1 MKTKVLLGHRR
12 PADEN
17 LFYHTTACP
26 SPNFSALEGD
36 HHADVCVVGGGLTGV
51 STALHLAKSG
61 ISVALLEAQKIGC
74 GASGRNG
81 GHIANGFSCE
91 LTRME
96 KMLGVEATRMLWE
109 MVDDYL
115 VDMDQ
120 NILTHDIQCDRKF
133 GYIYAANNSYQMGE
147 LALLNDRLKSKYNYQ
162 KTTLLDKSELGK
174 FLKTTQYSGGLFDKS
189 CGQIN
194 PFKYLQGLVKQLKTA
209 NVKIFEQSPA
219 QAISAGSDLT
229 VHAEKGHIKSKYVLL
244 AGNAY
249 LFGSN
254 PLLEDKSIPVSSF
267 VGVTNPLSR
276 ASIQSILPRDVTV
289 ADCNKIPDY
298 YQIIAGNRMLFGC
311 GINFLGKD
319 PKVFKKIISNRIK
332 RLFPQLT
339 SFELEYAWSGL
350 ISSTKNKL
358 PHIGQINSQIY
369 YAQGFSGH
377 GVVLSGLI
385 GKLISEAIMGDSRGF
400 ELFSSIKHKKLPPH
414 PIRIIGLGIA
424 DLLHRLQQRFQQ

>member
-12 PADEN
+12 PADGK
-17 LFYHTTACP
+17 LFYHATACP
-26 SPNFSALEGD
+26 SPNFSTLEGEL
-36 HHADVCVVGGGLTGV
+36 HADVCVVGGGLTGV

-61 ISVALLEAQKIGC
+61 ISVALLEAQRIGC

-96 KMLGVEATRMLWE
+96 KMLGFEATKMLWQ
-109 MVDDYL
+109 MVDSYL

-120 NILTHDIQCDRKF
+120 NILTHDIQCVRKF
-133 GYIYAANNSYQMGE
+133 GYIYAANNSCQMRE

-162 KTTLLDKSELGK
+162 KTSLLNKYELGK
-174 FLKTTQYSGGLFDKS
+174 FLRTAEYSGGLFDKT

-194 PFKYLQGLVKQLKTA
+194 PFKYLQGLVKQLKTM

-219 QAISAGSDLT
+219 QAISPGSDLT
-229 VHAEKGHIKSKYVLL
+229 VHVEKGRIKSKYVLL

-249 LFGSN
+249 LRCN
-254 PLLEDKSIPVSSF
+254 TPLLKDKSIPVSSF
-267 VGVTNPLSR
+267 VGVTTPLSR

-289 ADCNKIPDY
+289 ADCNEIPDY

-311 GINFLGKD
+311 GINFLGKE
-319 PKVFKKIISNRIK
+319 PKTFKKIISSRIK

-339 SFELEYAWSGL
+339 NFELEYAWSGL
-350 ISSTKNKL
+350 ISSTTNRL

-377 GVVLSGLI
+377 GVVLSRPNR
-385 GKLISEAIMGDSRGF
+385 KTY
-400 ELFSSIKHKKLPPH
+400 K
-414 PIRIIGLGIA
+414 
-424 DLLHRLQQRFQQ
+424 

>member
-12 PADEN
+12 PADGK
-17 LFYHTTACP
+17 LFYHATACR
-26 SPNFSALEGD
+26 SPNFSTLEGEL
-36 HHADVCVVGGGLTGV
+36 HADVCVVGGGLTGV

-61 ISVALLEAQKIGC
+61 ISVALLEAQRIGC

-96 KMLGVEATRMLWE
+96 KMLGFEATKMLWQ
-109 MVDDYL
+109 MVDSYL
-115 VDMDQ
+115 VDIDQ
-120 NILTHDIQCDRKF
+120 NILTHGIQCDRKF
-133 GYIYAANNSYQMGE
+133 GYIYAANNSYQMRE

-162 KTTLLDKSELGK
+162 KTTLLHKSELGK
-174 FLKTTQYSGGLFDKS
+174 FLRTAQYSGGLFDKT

-194 PFKYLQGLVKQLKTA
+194 PFKYLQGLVKQLKTM

-219 QAISAGSDLT
+219 QAISPGSDLT
-229 VHAEKGHIKSKYVLL
+229 VHAGKGRIKSKYVLL

-249 LFGSN
+249 LSCN
-254 PLLEDKSIPVSSF
+254 TPLLEDKSIPVSSF
-267 VGVTNPLSR
+267 VGVTTPLSR

-298 YQIIAGNRMLFGC
+298 YQIIPGNRMLFGC
-311 GINFLGKD
+311 GINFLGKE
-319 PKVFKKIISNRIK
+319 PKTFRKIISSRIK

-350 ISSTKNKL
+350 ISSTTNRL

-385 GKLISEAIMGDSRGF
+385 GKLISEAIMGNSGGF
-400 ELFSSIKHKKLPPH
+400 ELFSRIKHKKLPPH
-414 PIRIIGLGIA
+414 PIKSIGLGIA
-424 DLLHRLQQRFQQ
+424 NLLHKLQQDFK

>member
-12 PADEN
+12 PADGK
-17 LFYHTTACP
+17 LFYHATACP
-26 SPNFSALEGD
+26 SPNFSTLEGEL
-36 HHADVCVVGGGLTGV
+36 HADVCVVGGGLTGV

-61 ISVALLEAQKIGC
+61 ISVALLEAQRIGC

-96 KMLGVEATRMLWE
+96 KMLGFEATKMLWQ
-109 MVDDYL
+109 MVDSYL
-115 VDMDQ
+115 VDIDQ
-120 NILTHDIQCDRKF
+120 NILTQDIQCDRKF
-133 GYIYAANNSYQMGE
+133 GYIYAANNSYQMRE

-162 KTTLLDKSELGK
+162 KTTLLHKSELGK
-174 FLKTTQYSGGLFDKS
+174 FLRTAQYSGGLFDKT

-194 PFKYLQGLVKQLKTA
+194 PFKYLQGLVKQLKTM
-209 NVKIFEQSPA
+209 NVKIFEQRPA
-219 QAISAGSDLT
+219 QAISQGSDLT
-229 VHAEKGHIKSKYVLL
+229 VHAEKGRIKSKYVLL

-249 LFGSN
+249 LSCN
-254 PLLEDKSIPVSSF
+254 TPLLEDKSIPVSSF
-267 VGVTNPLSR
+267 VGVTTPLSR

-311 GINFLGKD
+311 GINFLGKE
-319 PKVFKKIISNRIK
+319 PKTFRKIISSRIK

-350 ISSTKNKL
+350 ISSTTNKL

-385 GKLISEAIMGDSRGF
+385 GKLIS
-400 ELFSSIKHKKLPPH
+400 
-414 PIRIIGLGIA
+414 
-424 DLLHRLQQRFQQ
+424 